1 MKIMVETNDGFKV
14 AEKDL
19 EIRGPGDMEG
29 TRQSG
34 LLEFKLASIV
44 KDREMLEIIR
54 MEVEKILS
62 DDPSLQLAAHLPV
75 LKHLRLHKGKT
86 TWSKIS

>member
-1 MKIMVETNDGFKV
+1 
-14 AEKDL
+14 
-19 EIRGPGDMEG
+19 MEG

-44 KDREMLEIIR
+44 RDKEMLEVVR
-54 MEVEKILS
+54 MEVEMILNN
-62 DDPSLQLAAHLPV
+62 DPSLELAEHLP
-75 LKHLRLHKGKT
+75 LLNHLRSHKGKT